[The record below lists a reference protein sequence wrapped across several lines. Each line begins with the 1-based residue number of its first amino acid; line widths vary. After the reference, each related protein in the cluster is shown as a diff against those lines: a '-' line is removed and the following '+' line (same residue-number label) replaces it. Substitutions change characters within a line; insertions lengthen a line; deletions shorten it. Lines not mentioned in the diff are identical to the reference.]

1 MTDVGDIQ
9 NFERKFENQLEK
21 VHNAEISEADREA
34 ILDFTR
40 HIDAKGR
47 ATSTITN
54 RINQLRL
61 SSERAEADLTE
72 MSKTDVDKLLF
83 SLKHD
88 YDLSEGSLRNYR
100 KSLRLFFRFMGED
113 WADDIEIG
121 ASPDRDVEPN
131 ELLTSDETDQ
141 LLDAARNPR
150 DKALLALLLDTG
162 LRIGAIGSVR
172 ISDVELTDR
181 AGFLTINQ
189 DADGTKDA
197 SGTVPITWSRSYIV
211 NWLDVHP
218 AGDDPSAPVIH
229 SLKEPDNDDSGALSY
244 VVIQRQLKR
253 IADRTDDVPRD
264 KVNPHNFRKT
274 AISRWVREG
283 LSEQEIK
290 HRAMWVQDSTQFE
303 VYSAVRDEELNDQI
317 LDQYGLAEEDL
328 DATPTLESCPQCGTG
343 LRDDARFCPSCGLAL
358 SDEAAAS
365 AEEMEDR
372 VMDSSLGHALGDSE
386 FWREFGTM
394 LRHNPDA
401 RATVAE
407 MMPSDDHS

>member
-1 MTDVGDIQ
+1 MTDIEDIQ
-9 NFERKFENQLEK
+9 NFETKFENQLAK
-21 VHNAEISEADREA
+21 VHNADISEEDREA
-34 ILDFTR
+34 ILDFIR

-54 RINQLRL
+54 RCNQLRL
-61 SSERAEADLTE
+61 SSERAATDLTE
-72 MSKTDVDKLLF
+72 MDKTDVDKLLF
-83 SLKHD
+83 TLKHE

-100 KSLRLFFRFMGED
+100 KSLRLFFRSRDED

-121 ASPDRDVEPN
+121 ASPDRDVDPN
-131 ELLTSDETDQ
+131 QLLTSDEMDQ
-141 LLDAARNPR
+141 LLNACVNPR
-150 DKALLALLLDTG
+150 DKALIALLLDTG
-162 LRIGAIGSVR
+162 LRIGAIGTLR
-172 ISDVELTDR
+172 ISDIELTDR
-181 AGFLTINQ
+181 AGFVTINQ

-197 SGTVPITWSRSYIV
+197 SGTVPITWSRSYVI

-218 AGDDPSAPVIH
+218 AKDNPNAPLIHTLDKTDPG
-229 SLKEPDNDDSGALSY
+229 ESGAMSY
-244 VVIQRQLKR
+244 AVILHHLKR
-253 IADRTDDVPRD
+253 IAERTDDVPRD

-317 LDQYGLAEEDL
+317 LDQYGLAEDNL
-328 DATPTLESCPQCGTG
+328 DATPTLESCPQCNTG

-358 SDEAAAS
+358 NDEAAAS

-372 VMDSSLGHALGDSE
+372 VMDSSLGNAVGDSE

-394 LRHNPDA
+394 LRHNAQA

-407 MMPSDDHS
+407 MMSEADHS